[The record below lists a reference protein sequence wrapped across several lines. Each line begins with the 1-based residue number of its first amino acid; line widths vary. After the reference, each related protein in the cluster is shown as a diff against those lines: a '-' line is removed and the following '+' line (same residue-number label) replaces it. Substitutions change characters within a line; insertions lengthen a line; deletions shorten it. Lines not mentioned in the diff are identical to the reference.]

1 MVLHLWIQ
9 PTADRIV
16 LQYVFIVKKKKKKNP
31 CVSGTAQFKPML
43 FKGQL
48 NLSGILLYGRLI
60 SPLIQSYQYGRMDIL
75 HFELYSNTTL
85 FVAQVIPALAQ
96 SVIL

>member
-1 MVLHLWIQ
+1 MSIFEHMRVGT
-9 PTADRIV
+9 PTLA
-16 LQYVFIVKKKKKKNP
+16 
-31 CVSGTAQFKPML
+31 L